1 MGAEARCSGQQTALF
16 GCTAGCAALAALFGM
31 LFLRP
36 PTLVAQLG
44 ASRTAQLRSSTFSV
58 LGKICTAGC
67 AARYSAR
74 SASRPGCPACLRSD
88 AGCASLVALHWMRF
102 AGCASLAAGPAS
114 SLAHRGET
122 ACARGEQL
130 SRRGHPLAARVPARS
145 WLDG

>member
-88 AGCASLVALHWMRF
+88 AGCASL
-102 AGCASLAAGPAS
+102 AAGPAS